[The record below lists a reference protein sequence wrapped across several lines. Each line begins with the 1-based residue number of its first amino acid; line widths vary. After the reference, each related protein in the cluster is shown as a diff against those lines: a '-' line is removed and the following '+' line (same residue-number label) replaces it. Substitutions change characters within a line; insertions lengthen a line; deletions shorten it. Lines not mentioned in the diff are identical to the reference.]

1 MDILSLLALGLIAGA
16 IGGLVGMGGSI
27 VIIPCLTLVWKHDQ
41 QLSQAAAMIV
51 NVFVAAPALFRHHKA
66 DAVRWDVVAR
76 MLPFGLLL
84 ILVGVEASNKFQ
96 GEVLKKVY
104 GLFLLYVI
112 VFNVMKLMTDDGSLL
127 AATLPRVGWGRVGL
141 VGGSMGLAAGLLGIG
156 GGPVA
161 VPMLQRVCNLPLRQ
175 SIAASSAVMC
185 LTAIVGAVRKNATLE
200 TLTDTA
206 GNPLL
211 LQDSL
216 LVAACLAP
224 TAMVGALIGAGLTH
238 ALPLRWVRL
247 AFILLMSWASIKMLG
262 VL

>member
-27 VIIPCLTLVWKHDQ
+27 VIIPCLTLMWKHDQ

-51 NVFVAAPALFRHHKA
+51 NVFVAAPALFRHHQA

-84 ILVGVEASNKFQ
+84 ILVGVEVSNKFE
-96 GEVLKKVY
+96 GEVLEKVY
-104 GLFLLYVI
+104 GVFLLYVI

-127 AATLPRVGWGRVGL
+127 AATPPRVGWGRVGL

-175 SIAASSAVMC
+175 AIAASSAVMC
-185 LTAIVGAVRKNATLE
+185 LTAIVGAARKNATL
-200 TLTDTA
+200 A
-206 GNPLL
+206 HH
-211 LQDSL
+211 SL
-216 LVAACLAP
+216 DLNESLWLAVCLAP
-224 TAMVGALIGAGLTH
+224 TATIGALIGAGLTH

-247 AFILLMSWASIKMLG
+247 AFILLMSWASARMLG
-262 VL
+262 LF

>member
-27 VIIPCLTLVWKHDQ
+27 VIIPCLTLMWKHDQ

-51 NVFVAAPALFRHHKA
+51 NVFVAAPALFRHHQA

-84 ILVGVEASNKFQ
+84 ILVGVEASNMFE

-104 GLFLLYVI
+104 GVFLLYVI

-127 AATLPRVGWGRVGL
+127 AATPPRVGWGRVGL

-175 SIAASSAVMC
+175 AIAASSAVMC
-185 LTAIVGAVRKNATLE
+185 LTAIVGAARKNATLVHH
-200 TLTDTA
+200 
-206 GNPLL
+206 
-211 LQDSL
+211 SL
-216 LVAACLAP
+216 DLNESLWLAVCLAP
-224 TAMVGALIGAGLTH
+224 TATIGALIGAGLTH

-247 AFILLMSWASIKMLG
+247 AFILLMSWASARMLG
-262 VL
+262 LF

>member
-1 MDILSLLALGLIAGA
+1 
-16 IGGLVGMGGSI
+16 
-27 VIIPCLTLVWKHDQ
+27 
-41 QLSQAAAMIV
+41 
-51 NVFVAAPALFRHHKA
+51 
-66 DAVRWDVVAR
+66 
-76 MLPFGLLL
+76 
-84 ILVGVEASNKFQ
+84 
-96 GEVLKKVY
+96 
-104 GLFLLYVI
+104 
-112 VFNVMKLMTDDGSLL
+112 
-127 AATLPRVGWGRVGL
+127 
-141 VGGSMGLAAGLLGIG
+141 MGLAAGLLGIG

-175 SIAASSAVMC
+175 AIAASSAVMC

-216 LVAACLAP
+216 LVAVCLAP

-247 AFILLMSWASIKMLG
+247 AFILLMSWASAKMLG
-262 VL
+262 LF